1 MRPRTP
7 DGGGGA
13 RVRGHAGAAAGE
25 PAGVG
30 EASRDLKRGAG
41 SGLEPAAKPGKRP
54 AVSSGTASETVS
66 ISEQAGAGGVAP
78 EEVWPRVKAA
88 AGPRIRGML
97 DVMSVRSVTPRLL
110 TLAVPT
116 TRAAMARDHLDEIT
130 RLVQGTGVRGMSI
143 SLVEVQPEA
152 AAERDAPAG
161 NPAGDQTGRGV
172 GEQDH
177 AAAERGLQDAERHPL
192 VREAARVFGAKVV
205 HVEPKRGGAAP

>member
-13 RVRGHAGAAAGE
+13 RVRGHAGATGE

-30 EASRDLKRGAG
+30 EASRDLKRGAE
-41 SGLEPAAKPGKRP
+41 SGLEPAAKPGKKP
-54 AVSSGTASETVS
+54 AVASGPASETVS
-66 ISEQAGAGGVAP
+66 VSEQAGAGGVAP
-78 EEVWPRVKAA
+78 EAVWSKVKAA

-116 TRAAMARDHLDEIT
+116 SRAAMARDHLDEIT

-161 NPAGDQTGRGV
+161 DPAGGQAGRGV

-192 VREAARVFGAKVV
+192 VREAVRVFGAKVV
-205 HVEPKRGGAAP
+205 HVEPKRGGTAP

>member
-7 DGGGGA
+7 DGGGGGS
-13 RVRGHAGAAAGE
+13 RVRGHAGAAGGE

-30 EASRDLKRGAG
+30 EPSRDLKRGAG
-41 SGLEPAAKPGKRP
+41 SGLEPASKPVTKP
-54 AVSSGTASETVS
+54 VTKQVAASGTDSV
-66 ISEQAGAGGVAP
+66 SEQADGGGVVP
-78 EEVWPRVKAA
+78 DEVWPRVKAA

-116 TRAAMARDHLDEIT
+116 SRAAMARDHLDEIT

-152 AAERDAPAG
+152 VVERAESPGEAPGPGGGEPDRSAAEHGMR
-161 NPAGDQTGRGV
+161 
-172 GEQDH
+172 
-177 AAAERGLQDAERHPL
+177 DAERHPL
-192 VREAARVFGAKVV
+192 VQEAARVFGAKVV
-205 HVEPKRGGAAP
+205 HVEPKRGGG